1 MPPARKPRWERRP
14 RRSPVLMPSVV
25 SRGGDGS
32 PSRVLINAGDG
43 TFPMSITLPGGSAIT
58 GWIAAVDLDGDG
70 DLDVLA
76 DGGSPLFGRSSRRR
90 RTRRRRVHLTR
101 TRASS

>member
-58 GWIAAVDLDGDG
+58 GWIAAVDLDGAAT
-70 DLDVLA
+70 LTCLRMVAVLCSA
-76 DGGSPLFGRSSRRR
+76 EAAGVDARGGGVC
-90 RTRRRRVHLTR
+90 T
-101 TRASS
+101 

>member
-76 DGGSPLFGRSSRRR
+76 DGIAPYSKHVLDHGREAVWCVSVYVPS
-90 RTRRRRVHLTR
+90 
-101 TRASS
+101 